1 MINKSLKIEKVNC
14 VNDSLRVA
22 WLLQDAGAYY
32 QPIIC
37 EFTSLLPTTRVYT
50 AAWLGF
56 LPGFEDS
63 FSVNQ
68 VGQIKVLSIPGKFK
82 GYSPSFT
89 YLPLNITNYLIKFKP
104 KVIFSTAFSLWTLIA
119 IFFKIFYRWKVIILY
134 DGSSPG
140 VEYKKS
146 WLRLFLRKITTKF
159 VDAYLTNN
167 QAGKI
172 YLTKVINTEVK
183 RVFVR
188 PYLIPHPK
196 TYSCSLV
203 NLKINPSLVKK
214 PIFIVA
220 GHVIPRKG
228 IKELLQACSCLQKQG
243 YINYTLLIVG
253 DGAQRQELE
262 AFAAE
267 NNLTDQIQWIGYV
280 DYEQVGAY
288 YQIADVF
295 VFPTL
300 EDVWGLVAVEA
311 MMFGKPILCS
321 KWAGAAEMVKDGE
334 NGYIFDPHQ
343 PAILAELMSK
353 FIDNPNLISQMGA
366 KSQEIMADHTP
377 EAVAKSLAEVVEFV
391 LAR

>member
-1 MINKSLKIEKVNC
+1 MIDRIIETKLVNTLD
-14 VNDSLRVA
+14 NSLRVA

-32 QPIIC
+32 QPIMS
-37 EFTSLLPTTRVYT
+37 EFISLLPNTIVYT

-56 LPGFEDS
+56 IPGFENS
-63 FSVNQ
+63 FSVKQ
-68 VGQIKVLSIPGKFK
+68 VGQIKILSMPGKFK
-82 GYSPSFT
+82 GYSPSVT
-89 YLPLNITNYLIKFKP
+89 YLPLNVVNYLIEFKP
-104 KVIFSTAFSLWTLIA
+104 RVIFSTAFSIWTIIA
-119 IFFKIFYRWKVIILY
+119 VLLKTFYRWKVIILY

-146 WLRLFLRKITTKF
+146 WLRLLLRQITTKS
-159 VDAYLTNN
+159 VDAYITNN
-167 QAGKI
+167 QAGKL
-172 YLTKVINTEVK
+172 YLTEVINAEAE

-188 PYLIPHPK
+188 PYLVPHSK
-196 TYSCSLV
+196 TYSSDFVDLKVNTSL
-203 NLKINPSLVKK
+203 LQK

-243 YINYTLLIVG
+243 YRNYTLLIVG

-267 NNLTDQIQWIGYV
+267 INLTEQIQWMGFI
-280 DYEQVGAY
+280 DYQQVGAY

-321 KWAGAAEMVKDGE
+321 KWAGAAEMVANGE

-343 PAILAELMSK
+343 PEILAELMSR
-353 FIDNPNLISQMGA
+353 FIENPNLIAQMGE
-366 KSQEIMADHTP
+366 KSQEIMANHTP
-377 EAVAKSLAEVVEFV
+377 EAVAKSLAEVVRFV
-391 LAR
+391 VAE

>member
-1 MINKSLKIEKVNC
+1 MLNLNIRNKLVSHTDN
-14 VNDSLRVA
+14 SLRVA

-32 QPIIC
+32 QPIMS
-37 EFTSLLPTTRVYT
+37 EFTGLLPNTIVYT

-56 LPGFEDS
+56 LPGFNNS
-63 FSVNQ
+63 FNVQQ
-68 VGQIKVLSIPGKFK
+68 VGKIRIFSFPGKFK
-82 GYSPSFT
+82 GYNPSFT
-89 YLPLNITNYLIKFKP
+89 YLPINIVNYLIKFKP
-104 KVIFSTAFSLWTLIA
+104 KVVFSTAFSIWTILA
-119 IFFKIFYRWKVIILY
+119 ICLKPFYSWKVIILY

-146 WLRLFLRKITTKF
+146 WLRRSLRQFITKY
-159 VDAYLTNN
+159 VDAYVTNN
-167 QAGKI
+167 KVGKQ
-172 YLTKVINTEVK
+172 YLTKITFAKPE

-188 PYLIPHPK
+188 PYLVPHFK
-196 TYSCSLV
+196 TYSLNFTDIKLDNSQFR
-203 NLKINPSLVKK
+203 K
-214 PIFIVA
+214 PIFIFS
-220 GHVIPRKG
+220 GKLIPRKG
-228 IKELLQACSCLQKQG
+228 IKELLEACIYLQKQG
-243 YINYTLLIVG
+243 YKNYTLLIVG

-262 AFAAE
+262 SFATN
-267 NNLTDQIQWIGYV
+267 NNLQEQLQWIGYV
-280 DYEQVGAY
+280 NYEKVGTY

-343 PAILAELMSK
+343 PETLAELMSK
-353 FIDNPNLISQMGA
+353 FIDRPDLISQMGA
-366 KSQEIMADHTP
+366 KSKEIMTSHTP

-391 LAR
+391 LDR

>member
-1 MINKSLKIEKVNC
+1 MHKSSQENKTNC
-14 VNDSLRVA
+14 DRDPVSVV

-32 QPIIC
+32 QPILS
-37 EFTSLLPTTRVYT
+37 EFIGLKPNTMVYT

-56 LPGFEDS
+56 LPGFENS
-63 FSVNQ
+63 FSVKQ
-68 VGQIKVLSIPGKFK
+68 VGKIKVLSMPGNFQ

-89 YLPLNITNYLIKFKP
+89 YLPLNIISYLIKSKP
-104 KVIFSTAFSLWTLIA
+104 QVVFSTAFSIWTVIA
-119 IFFKIFYRWKVIILY
+119 VFFKIFYGWKVIILY

-146 WLRLFLRKITTKF
+146 WLRLFLRRFITRS
-159 VDAYLTNN
+159 VDAYVTNN
-167 QAGKI
+167 TAGKI
-172 YLTKVINTEVK
+172 YLAKILNAEAE

-188 PYLIPHPK
+188 PYLVPHSK
-196 TYSCSLV
+196 TYSSSSV
-203 NLKINPSLVKK
+203 ELKINPSSLQK

-228 IKELLQACSCLQKQG
+228 IKELLQACLCLQQQG
-243 YINYTLLIVG
+243 YSNYTLMIVG
-253 DGAQRQELE
+253 DGEQRQELE
-262 AFAAE
+262 NFAAE
-267 NNLTDQIQWIGYV
+267 NNLTEQIQWMGYI

-288 YQIADVF
+288 YQLADVF

-321 KWAGAAEMVKDGE
+321 KWAGAAEMVVEEE
-334 NGYIFDPHQ
+334 NGYVFDPHH
-343 PAILAELMSK
+343 PEILADLMQK
-353 FIDNPNLISQMGA
+353 FIDNPNLIPQMGK
-366 KSQEIMADHTP
+366 KSQEIMANHTP

-391 LAR
+391 LAQ